1 MKKSLLFLLAA
12 LFTCAAFADDVT
24 VTVYATNIGW
34 VYGTDYT
41 IDASASLKD
50 GTPVSVT
57 LTDAATAGQ
66 KQFTMPSGATYFCYY
81 IPSDAHKAEGYMR
94 ILSTKTTTLAT
105 NNASVLIPQGTEYVV
120 TVPENAEFAM
130 GQKVNH
136 YRAFDVIEPKTT
148 VTENGTKTLTY
159 MLGSGIVYNFRT
171 WTENSLTRA
180 GYFTM
185 NTDVTKCPTLTFVA
199 ADYTT
204 SAKMIDRANLN
215 APADILLNIN
225 ERGHLALKKDSVF
238 DLTAQRMWQ
247 LTDNATNNYY
257 IDPSYHYEVT
267 NIDGTPIEIENA
279 NTTTNPW
286 SAISAKSKG
295 TAIVTVT
302 YDAMNCQF
310 YAANK
315 TEASNYMNGPMFSAI
330 WPENTGVFVVTV
342 DEAETAIVPNILV
355 NTTYTNTDKI
365 AGQNV
370 DAELDIFYYDETT
383 AGYEYTFSPEGVT
396 SVAIAYPTIGQAK
409 ATYTG
414 FGTEGVTKNADG
426 SYTLLLKHGRQI
438 VRLTDSKGNSMY
450 QVLTAKA
457 VKTTYTNDMRKDG
470 TFQPGDEVSI
480 QFATIYHPA
489 NKTAGIY
496 NMSANMTYDNDSY
509 KGASNQYAF
518 AATQAAQQ
526 IAIRIPSNIQPQNA
540 DIHLDGAI
548 KVSGFGDPYG
558 NHRLINKMTGR
569 NANFTAQQRT
579 AFLGVLPT
587 LSIHVDVKNIELTVV
602 PNVQLDSLSIFDM
615 SGLEITPNEGG
626 KYVLNH
632 VGEFKYTAM
641 ADGYIRLRSSFMVTD
656 NDKQTININLTKV
669 EGAIWD
675 GTTQTEPQKDEQ
687 GVYLIG
693 TGAELAWLSANSKD
707 KSAKLIA
714 NIDMGGFDFTP
725 IGLASATAFNGTFD
739 GQGHCIKNLYINST
753 ANNVGL
759 FGYINAATIKNL
771 EVYGQVNGSSIV
783 GGIAGYVNGKC
794 TFTNVANHADVTGK
808 TTYIA
813 GIAGQVRAATTTI
826 TNAYNT
832 GTISG
837 TNYVGGIYNYY
848 TTAAN
853 AVVSNVYNIG
863 NIIGTQTGAIR
874 GLNNATATT
883 GKITNAYAVK
893 AYFNDTKTTI
903 VTNEQMASGE
913 IALLLGDAFGQEI
926 GVDISPV
933 LGGEEVL
940 YDAISNTYYNKG
952 KEPFDTYVLTFENMS
967 DKIDNPQYGGSLL
980 YGDGMGFDLQQEAYQ
995 WTDSTETGLSHVLP
1009 YNWGSY
1015 CYWGGG
1021 HAVSHYVSGQD
1032 SLFGNF
1038 NSQLTVYKEGVL
1050 GIQTTQGGH
1059 NESNNFGVHY
1069 GYTDNSG
1076 WSGDVLPDIH
1086 FYDGKARIVDHMY
1099 ITNTCYAINVYGNGN
1114 GLSTKISDDD
1124 WVKVLAIGY
1133 NDKEEITD
1141 TAEIY
1146 LCNGPEHVVRDWT
1159 KFDLSSLGR
1168 VVRIEFNVTGSSDN
1182 GYGFSQPAYFAYDD
1196 VAVRFYEGDELT
1208 KPQPGPATSLSVVDQ
1223 SELKTQKLLYQGQII
1238 IIRNGHIYHP
1248 AGLLIR

>member
-1 MKKSLLFLLAA
+1 MKKNLLFLLAA

-24 VTVYATNIGW
+24 VTVYATNSGW

-41 IDASASLKD
+41 VDASASLKD

-57 LTDAATAGQ
+57 LTDAATEGQ

-81 IPSDAHKAEGYMR
+81 IPSDAHKVEGYMR
-94 ILSTKTTTLAT
+94 ILSTKTTTLAA
-105 NNASVLIPQGTEYVV
+105 NDASIQIPQGTEYVV
-120 TVPENAEFAM
+120 TVPKNAEFAM

-136 YRAFDVIEPKTT
+136 YRAFDVIEPKSTIL
-148 VTENGTKTLTY
+148 NDGTKTLTY
-159 MLGSGIVYNFRT
+159 MLGAGIVYNFRT
-171 WTENSLTRA
+171 WTESSATRA

-185 NTDVTKCPTLTFVA
+185 NTDETKRPALAFTE
-199 ADYTT
+199 ADYIP
-204 SAKMIDRANLN
+204 SAKMIDRTNLN

-238 DLTAQRMWQ
+238 DVTAQRMWQ

-286 SAISAKSKG
+286 SAILAKSKG

-302 YDAMNCQF
+302 YDAMNDQF

-315 TEASNYMNGPMFSAI
+315 TEESNYMNGPLFSAI

-342 DEAETAIVPNILV
+342 DEPETAIVPNMFV
-355 NTTYTNTDKI
+355 NTAYTNTDKI

-370 DAELDIFYYDETT
+370 DAELDIFYYDEAA
-383 AGYEYTFSPEGVT
+383 AGYEFTFSPQGVS
-396 SVAIAYPTIGQAK
+396 SVTMAYPIIGQEK
-409 ATYTG
+409 ASYAG
-414 FGTEGVTKNADG
+414 FGTEGVIKNADG
-426 SYTLLLKHGRQI
+426 SYTLLLKQGRQI
-438 VRLTDSKGNSMY
+438 VRLTDSEGNSTY
-450 QVLTAKA
+450 QVLTAKS
-457 VKTTYTNDMRKDG
+457 VKVAYTNTTRKDG

-489 NKTAGIY
+489 NKMAGIY
-496 NMSANMTYDNDSY
+496 NMSANITYDNDSY

-518 AATQAAQQ
+518 ASTQAAQQ
-526 IAIRIPSNIQPQNA
+526 ISISIPSNLQPQDA

-579 AFLGVLPT
+579 AYLGVLPAI
-587 LSIHVDVKNIELTVV
+587 SVHVDIKDIELTVV
-602 PNVQLDSLSIFDM
+602 SNVQLDSLSIFDM
-615 SGLEITPNEGG
+615 NGLEITPDEEG

-632 VGEFKYTAM
+632 TGEYKYTAM
-641 ADGYIRLRSSFMVTD
+641 ADGYSRLRSSFMVTD
-656 NDKQTININLTKV
+656 DDKQTININLTKV
-669 EGAIWD
+669 EGSIWD
-675 GTTQTEPQKDEQ
+675 GTTQTEPKKDEQ
-687 GVYLIG
+687 GIYLIG

-707 KSAKLIA
+707 KSAKLTA
-714 NIDMGGFDFTP
+714 DIDMGGFDFTP

-739 GQGHCIKNLYINST
+739 GQGYSIKNLYINST

-759 FGYINAATIKNL
+759 FGYINAATIMNL
-771 EVYGQVNGSSIV
+771 EVYGQINGSSIV

-853 AVVSNVYNIG
+853 AEVSNVYNIG
-863 NIIGTQTGAIR
+863 NIKGTQTGAIR
-874 GLNNATATT
+874 GLNTATATT

-913 IALLLGDAFGQEI
+913 IAILLGDAFGQEI
-926 GVDISPV
+926 GIDISPV

-940 YDAISNTYYNKG
+940 YDAESDTYYNKG
-952 KEPFDTYVLTFENMS
+952 KEPFDTHVLTFEELDN
-967 DKIDNPQYGGSLL
+967 KIDNPQYCGSLL
-980 YGDGMGFDLQQEAYQ
+980 YGDGMGFYSQEEAYQ

-1032 SLFGNF
+1032 SLYGDF

-1050 GIQTTQGGH
+1050 GIQTAQGGH
-1059 NESNNFGVHY
+1059 DESDNFAVHY

-1076 WSGDVLPDIH
+1076 FSGDVLPDIH
-1086 FYDGKARIVDHMY
+1086 FFDGKARVVDHMY

-1114 GLSTKISDDD
+1114 GLSPKISDND

-1133 NDKEEITD
+1133 NDQEEITD

-1146 LCNGPEHVVRDWT
+1146 LCNGPENIVRNWT

-1196 VAVRFYEGDELT
+1196 VAVRFYEGDELPRPT
-1208 KPQPGPATSLSVVDQ
+1208 PPTPTSVSDAQ
-1223 SELKTQKLLYQGQII
+1223 SSESKVQKRLYQGQIVI
-1238 IIRNGHIYHP
+1238 MCNGHVYNSTGI
-1248 AGLLIR
+1248 LVR